1 MKATFLYLASMLT
14 AVGALL
20 VASGIESAVSG
31 WAMLGYAF
39 ASLCLLM
46 LALGLAGLGCCAEQ
60 PKKRRVH
67 RAPENTVKPKSRR
80 KAG

>member
-1 MKATFLYLASMLT
+1 MKATFLYAASMVT
-14 AVGALL
+14 AIGALL
-20 VASGIESAVSG
+20 VASGIESTGNG

-39 ASLCLLM
+39 GSLCLLV
-46 LALGLAGLGCCAEQ
+46 LALVLAALGCCAER

-67 RAPENTVKPKSRR
+67 RAPADTVKPKNRR